1 MNLDDKVCY
10 FCKKKGMSET
20 PKTSSK
26 KIYLFILIITFINLL
41 QAFFTEIT
49 LDEAYYYQYARDLDW
64 GYYDHPPMVALVI
77 KISQL
82 FFNGNLGVRFLTVL
96 LFSGNLFLIWKY
108 LLPNDKASYVN
119 EFIILSLGL
128 VMMNAYSFIT
138 TPDVPLLF
146 FGTVF
151 FILYQRFTEKQ
162 NFWNAVLLGISVALL
177 FYSKYQAVLLVF
189 FVVISNLKMLTKP
202 YIYLAGI
209 ITSLLMIPHLMWHI
223 EHNFPTFQ
231 YHLVDRSE
239 DFEFIYFL
247 EYLPNQFAV
256 FNPFI
261 LIPFVILLFKNKYQ
275 NFQEKAYYFVS
286 VGFLVFFA
294 LTSLRGHVE
303 PHWTVIA
310 SIPMLILFLQFIK
323 EKPSWKKYVRTYVL
337 GSIFLV
343 FLARVVI
350 LTNLLPKTLEFTG
363 KKQKYEALAK
373 KIGKTPVLFTGSFQS
388 TSLYNYFTGNESSTL
403 GSLNVKK
410 TQFDIWQ
417 REQNYFGKRVFV
429 EKPESP
435 KAIKLLDKEHIS
447 FNGFYVEHFQTPN
460 RLKIEFELPSEQLK
474 NNQIIPITIY
484 NPTKNVVNFN
494 HPEIPVT
501 ITAVFLAHRETTDI
515 PTEIEKMPTVLK
527 PGESF
532 KTQIKINTQ
541 NLKAGHYNFGIT
553 TNCILGNA
561 YNSKFVK
568 ATVN

>member
-1 MNLDDKVCY
+1 MIKFVI
-10 FCKKKGMSET
+10 FAKKKGMSET

-108 LLPNDKASYVN
+108 LLPKDKASYVN

-275 NFQEKAYYFVS
+275 NLQEKAYYFVS

>member
-1 MNLDDKVCY
+1 
-10 FCKKKGMSET
+10 MSEILKN
-20 PKTSSK
+20 PHK
-26 KIYLFILIITFINLL
+26 KFYFFLILITLVNLL
-41 QAFFTEIT
+41 QAYFTEIT

-108 LLPNDKASYVN
+108 LLPQDKASYVN

-209 ITSLLMIPHLMWHI
+209 VTSLLMIPHLMWHI
-223 EHNFPTFQ
+223 EHDFPTFQ
-231 YHLVDRSE
+231 YHLVDRSKK
-239 DFEFIYFL
+239 FKIKYFL

-275 NFQEKAYYFVS
+275 NLQEKAYYFVS

-310 SIPMLILFLQFIK
+310 SIPMVILFLQFIK
-323 EKPSWKKYVRTYVL
+323 EKPSWQKYVRTIVL
-337 GSIFLV
+337 GSLVLV
-343 FLARVVI
+343 FTTRVLL
-350 LTNLLPKTLEFTG
+350 LTDLLPKKLEFTG
-363 KKQKYEALAK
+363 KEQKYKALAE

-417 REQNYFGKRVFV
+417 REQNYFGKRVFI
-429 EKPESP
+429 EKPNTPRSQKIIDENN
-435 KAIKLLDKEHIS
+435 IN

-474 NNQIIPITIY
+474 NNQVIPITIY

-541 NLKAGHYNFGIT
+541 NLKAGDYNFGIT

>member
-108 LLPNDKASYVN
+108 LLPEDKASYVN

-146 FGTVF
+146 FGTIF
-151 FILYQRFTEKQ
+151 FILYKRFTEKQ

-275 NFQEKAYYFVS
+275 NLQEKAYYFVS

-323 EKPSWKKYVRTYVL
+323 ENPSWKKYVRTYVL

>member
-1 MNLDDKVCY
+1 
-10 FCKKKGMSET
+10 MSET

-108 LLPNDKASYVN
+108 LLPQDKASYVN

-275 NFQEKAYYFVS
+275 NLQEKAYYFVS

>member
-1 MNLDDKVCY
+1 
-10 FCKKKGMSET
+10 MSEILKN
-20 PKTSSK
+20 PHK
-26 KIYLFILIITFINLL
+26 KFYFFLILITLVNLL
-41 QAFFTEIT
+41 QAYFTEIT

-108 LLPNDKASYVN
+108 LLPKDKASYVN

-209 ITSLLMIPHLMWHI
+209 VTSLLMIPHLMWHI
-223 EHNFPTFQ
+223 EHDFPTFQ

-239 DFEFIYFL
+239 KFKIKYFL

-275 NFQEKAYYFVS
+275 NLQEKAYYFVS

-294 LTSLRGHVE
+294 ITSLRGHVE

-310 SIPMLILFLQFIK
+310 SIPMVILFLQFIK
-323 EKPSWKKYVRTYVL
+323 EKPSWQKYVRTIVF
-337 GSIFLV
+337 GSLVLV
-343 FLARVVI
+343 FTTRVLL
-350 LTNLLPKTLEFTG
+350 LTDLLPKKLEFTG
-363 KKQKYEALAK
+363 KEQKYKALAE
-373 KIGKTPVLFTGSFQS
+373 KIGKTRVLFTGSFQS

-429 EKPESP
+429 EKPNTPRSQKIIDENN
-435 KAIKLLDKEHIS
+435 IN
-447 FNGFYVEHFQTPN
+447 FNGFYVENFQTPN
-460 RLKIEFELPSEQLK
+460 RLKI
-474 NNQIIPITIY
+474 
-484 NPTKNVVNFN
+484 
-494 HPEIPVT
+494 
-501 ITAVFLAHRETTDI
+501 
-515 PTEIEKMPTVLK
+515 
-527 PGESF
+527 
-532 KTQIKINTQ
+532 
-541 NLKAGHYNFGIT
+541 
-553 TNCILGNA
+553 
-561 YNSKFVK
+561 
-568 ATVN
+568 

>member
-1 MNLDDKVCY
+1 
-10 FCKKKGMSET
+10 MSEILKN
-20 PKTSSK
+20 PHK
-26 KIYLFILIITFINLL
+26 KFYFFLILITLVNLL
-41 QAFFTEIT
+41 QAYFTEIT

-108 LLPNDKASYVN
+108 LLPQDKASYVN

-146 FGTVF
+146 FGTIF
-151 FILYQRFTEKQ
+151 FILYKRFTEKQ

-209 ITSLLMIPHLMWHI
+209 VTSLLMLPHLMWHI
-223 EHNFPTFQ
+223 QHDFPTFQ

-239 DFEFIYFL
+239 KFKIKYFL

-275 NFQEKAYYFVS
+275 NLQEKAYYFVC
-286 VGFLVFFA
+286 VGFLFFFA
-294 LTSLRGHVE
+294 ITSLRGHVE

-310 SIPMLILFLQFIK
+310 SIPMVILFLKFIK
-323 EKPSWKKYVRTYVL
+323 EKPSWQKYVRTYVL

-435 KAIKLLDKEHIS
+435 KAIKLLDKEQIS

-460 RLKIEFELPSEQLK
+460 RLKIEFELPSEKLK

-527 PGESF
+527 PGEIF

-541 NLKAGHYNFGIT
+541 NLKAGDYNFGIT

>member
-1 MNLDDKVCY
+1 
-10 FCKKKGMSET
+10 MSET

-77 KISQL
+77 KISQP
-82 FFNGNLGVRFLTVL
+82 FFDGNLGVRFLTVL

-108 LLPNDKASYVN
+108 LLPEDKAYYVN

-261 LIPFVILLFKNKYQ
+261 IIPFVILLFKNKYQ
-275 NFQEKAYYFVS
+275 NLQEKAYYFVS

-435 KAIKLLDKEHIS
+435 KAIKLLDKEQIS

-474 NNQIIPITIY
+474 NNQVIPITIY

>member
-1 MNLDDKVCY
+1 MV
-10 FCKKKGMSET
+10 
-20 PKTSSK
+20 
-26 KIYLFILIITFINLL
+26 NLL
-41 QAFFTEIT
+41 QAYFTEIT

-108 LLPNDKASYVN
+108 LLPKDKASYVN

-209 ITSLLMIPHLMWHI
+209 VTSLLMIPHLMWHI
-223 EHNFPTFQ
+223 QHDFPTFQ

-239 DFEFIYFL
+239 KFKIKYFL

-275 NFQEKAYYFVS
+275 NLQEKAYYFVS

-310 SIPMLILFLQFIK
+310 SIPMVILFLQFIK
-323 EKPSWKKYVRTYVL
+323 EKPSWQKYVRTIVL
-337 GSIFLV
+337 GSLVLV
-343 FLARVVI
+343 FTTRVLL
-350 LTNLLPKTLEFTG
+350 LTDLLPKKLEFTG
-363 KKQKYEALAK
+363 KEQKYKALAE

-429 EKPESP
+429 EKPNTPRSQKIIDENN
-435 KAIKLLDKEHIS
+435 IN

-541 NLKAGHYNFGIT
+541 NLKAGDYNFGIT

>member
-1 MNLDDKVCY
+1 LNLDDKVCY

-108 LLPNDKASYVN
+108 LLPKDKASYVN

-275 NFQEKAYYFVS
+275 NLQEKAYYFVS

>member
-1 MNLDDKVCY
+1 
-10 FCKKKGMSET
+10 MSEILKN
-20 PKTSSK
+20 PHK
-26 KIYLFILIITFINLL
+26 KFYFFLILITLVNLL
-41 QAFFTEIT
+41 QAYFTEIT

-108 LLPNDKASYVN
+108 LLPKDKASYVN

-209 ITSLLMIPHLMWHI
+209 VTSLLMIPHLMWHI
-223 EHNFPTFQ
+223 EHDFPTFQ

-239 DFEFIYFL
+239 KFKIKYFL

-275 NFQEKAYYFVS
+275 NLQEKAYYFVC
-286 VGFLVFFA
+286 VGFLIFFA

-310 SIPMLILFLQFIK
+310 SIPMVILFLQFIK
-323 EKPSWKKYVRTYVL
+323 EKPSWQKYVRTIVL
-337 GSIFLV
+337 GSLVLV
-343 FLARVVI
+343 FTTRVLL
-350 LTNLLPKTLEFTG
+350 LTDLLPKKLEFTG
-363 KKQKYEALAK
+363 KEQKYKALAE
-373 KIGKTPVLFTGSFQS
+373 KIGEIPVLFTGSFQS

-429 EKPESP
+429 EKPNTPRSQKVIDENN
-435 KAIKLLDKEHIS
+435 IN

-474 NNQIIPITIY
+474 DNQIIPITIY

-541 NLKAGHYNFGIT
+541 NLKAGDYNFGIT

>member
-1 MNLDDKVCY
+1 
-10 FCKKKGMSET
+10 MSEILKN
-20 PKTSSK
+20 PYK
-26 KIYLFILIITFINLL
+26 KFYFFLILITLVNLL
-41 QAFFTEIT
+41 QAYFTEIT

-108 LLPNDKASYVN
+108 LLPQDKASYVN

-209 ITSLLMIPHLMWHI
+209 VTSLLMIPHLTWHI
-223 EHNFPTFQ
+223 QHDFPTFQ

-239 DFEFIYFL
+239 KFKIKYFL

-275 NFQEKAYYFVS
+275 NLQEKAYYFVS
-286 VGFLVFFA
+286 IGFLVFFA

-310 SIPMLILFLQFIK
+310 SIPMVILFLQFIK
-323 EKPSWKKYVRTYVL
+323 EKPSWQKYVRTTVF
-337 GSIFLV
+337 GSLVLV
-343 FLARVVI
+343 FTTRVLL
-350 LTNLLPKTLEFTG
+350 LTDLLPKKLEFTG
-363 KKQKYEALAK
+363 KEQKYKALTE

-417 REQNYFGKRVFV
+417 REQNYFGKRVFI
-429 EKPESP
+429 EKPNTPRSQKIIDENN
-435 KAIKLLDKEHIS
+435 IN

-501 ITAVFLAHRETTDI
+501 INAVFLAHRETTDI

-541 NLKAGHYNFGIT
+541 NLKAGDYNFGIT

>member
-1 MNLDDKVCY
+1 
-10 FCKKKGMSET
+10 MSEILKN
-20 PKTSSK
+20 PYK
-26 KIYLFILIITFINLL
+26 KFYFFLILITLVNLL
-41 QAFFTEIT
+41 QAYFTEIT

-108 LLPNDKASYVN
+108 LLPQDKASYVN

-146 FGTVF
+146 FGTIF
-151 FILYQRFTEKQ
+151 FILYKRFTEKQ

-209 ITSLLMIPHLMWHI
+209 VTSLLMLPHLMWHI
-223 EHNFPTFQ
+223 QHDFPTFQ

-239 DFEFIYFL
+239 KFKIKYFL

-275 NFQEKAYYFVS
+275 NLQEKAYYFVC
-286 VGFLVFFA
+286 VGFLFFFA
-294 LTSLRGHVE
+294 ITSLRGHVE

-310 SIPMLILFLQFIK
+310 SIPMVILFLKFIK
-323 EKPSWKKYVRTYVL
+323 EKPSWQKYVRTYVL

-435 KAIKLLDKEHIS
+435 KAIKLLDKEQIS

-460 RLKIEFELPSEQLK
+460 RLKIEFELPSEKLK

-527 PGESF
+527 PGEIF

-541 NLKAGHYNFGIT
+541 NLKAGDYNFGIT

>member
-1 MNLDDKVCY
+1 
-10 FCKKKGMSET
+10 
-20 PKTSSK
+20 
-26 KIYLFILIITFINLL
+26 
-41 QAFFTEIT
+41 
-49 LDEAYYYQYARDLDW
+49 
-64 GYYDHPPMVALVI
+64 MVALVI

-108 LLPNDKASYVN
+108 LLPKDKASYVN

-275 NFQEKAYYFVS
+275 NLQEKAYYFVS

>member
-1 MNLDDKVCY
+1 
-10 FCKKKGMSET
+10 MSET

-108 LLPNDKASYVN
+108 LLPKDKASYVN

-209 ITSLLMIPHLMWHI
+209 TTSLLMIPHLMWHI

-239 DFEFIYFL
+239 EFEFIYFL

-275 NFQEKAYYFVS
+275 NLQEKAYYFVS

-494 HPEIPVT
+494 HPEITVT

>member
-1 MNLDDKVCY
+1 MIKFVI
-10 FCKKKGMSET
+10 FAKKKGMSET

-108 LLPNDKASYVN
+108 LLPQDKASYVN

-275 NFQEKAYYFVS
+275 NLQEKAYYFVS

>member
-1 MNLDDKVCY
+1 
-10 FCKKKGMSET
+10 MSEILKN
-20 PKTSSK
+20 PHK
-26 KIYLFILIITFINLL
+26 KFYFFLILITLVNLL
-41 QAFFTEIT
+41 QAYFTEIT

-108 LLPNDKASYVN
+108 LLPQDKASYVN

-209 ITSLLMIPHLMWHI
+209 VTSLLMIPHLMWHI
-223 EHNFPTFQ
+223 QHDFPTFQ

-239 DFEFIYFL
+239 KFKIKYFL

-275 NFQEKAYYFVS
+275 NLQEKAYYFVS

-294 LTSLRGHVE
+294 ITSLRGHVE

-310 SIPMLILFLQFIK
+310 SIPMVILFLQFIK
-323 EKPSWKKYVRTYVL
+323 EKPSWQKYVRTIVL
-337 GSIFLV
+337 GSLVLV
-343 FLARVVI
+343 FTTRVLL
-350 LTNLLPKTLEFTG
+350 LTDLLPKKLEFTG
-363 KKQKYEALAK
+363 KEQKYKALAE

-429 EKPESP
+429 EKPNTPRSQKIIDENN
-435 KAIKLLDKEHIS
+435 IN

-527 PGESF
+527 PRESF

>member
-108 LLPNDKASYVN
+108 LLPKDKASYVN

-275 NFQEKAYYFVS
+275 NLQEKAYYFVS

-323 EKPSWKKYVRTYVL
+323 EKPSWKKYVRTIVL
-337 GSIFLV
+337 GSLVLV
-343 FLARVVI
+343 FTTRVLL
-350 LTNLLPKTLEFTG
+350 LTDILPKKLEFTG
-363 KKQKYEALAK
+363 KKQKYKTLAE

-429 EKPESP
+429 EKPNTPRSQKIIDENN
-435 KAIKLLDKEHIS
+435 IN

-460 RLKIEFELPSEQLK
+460 RLKIEFELPSEKLE

>member
-1 MNLDDKVCY
+1 
-10 FCKKKGMSET
+10 MSET

-108 LLPNDKASYVN
+108 LLPQDKASYVN

-151 FILYQRFTEKQ
+151 FILYKRFTEKQ

-209 ITSLLMIPHLMWHI
+209 VTSLLMIPHLMWHI

-261 LIPFVILLFKNKYQ
+261 LIPFIFLLFKNKYH
-275 NFQEKAYYFVS
+275 NLQEKAYYFVS

>member
-1 MNLDDKVCY
+1 MIKFVI
-10 FCKKKGMSET
+10 FAKKKGMSET

-108 LLPNDKASYVN
+108 LLPKDKASYVN

-151 FILYQRFTEKQ
+151 FISYQRFTEKQ

-209 ITSLLMIPHLMWHI
+209 TTSLLMIPHLIWHI

-239 DFEFIYFL
+239 EFEFIYFL

-275 NFQEKAYYFVS
+275 NLQEKAYYFVS

>member
-1 MNLDDKVCY
+1 
-10 FCKKKGMSET
+10 MSET

-108 LLPNDKASYVN
+108 LLPKDKASYVN

-275 NFQEKAYYFVS
+275 NLQEKAYYFVS

-532 KTQIKINTQ
+532 KTQIKVNTQ